1 MARRTSGSSSTVN
14 KTGFGISLR
23 CGARGFRCVLR
34 GRLYGCSFFSCR
46 PQVTIPDAP
55 MSSPL
60 DQSIVDL
67 SSADAAKR
75 LAATG
80 EIYRLGRAAAG
91 SAISEWWA
99 ESELS
104 ALLLGSNLVIT
115 VGLAV
120 QRDTFGRIRIA
131 NGTPR
136 LADVPPDQDAE
147 EFELHFEEG
156 ISLDILTTREPG
168 GSGAIAK
175 YLTKFGEGIQ
185 QVEYRCANVDRAK
198 EILKEK
204 FRVDAVYPATHQ
216 GADGTRV
223 NFFLV
228 PSPDGGKVLIEMYEL
243 QSRG

>member
-1 MARRTSGSSSTVN
+1 
-14 KTGFGISLR
+14 
-23 CGARGFRCVLR
+23 
-34 GRLYGCSFFSCR
+34 
-46 PQVTIPDAP
+46 

-60 DQSIVDL
+60 AQSIADL
-67 SSADAAKR
+67 SSAEASKR
-75 LAATG
+75 LRAAG

-91 SAISEWWA
+91 SAISNWWA

-104 ALLLGSNLVIT
+104 ALLLGPNPSIT

-120 QRDTFGRIRIA
+120 ERDTFGHIRIA

-147 EFELHFEEG
+147 EFELHFAEG

-175 YLTKFGEGIQ
+175 YLAKFGEGVQ
-185 QVEYRCANVDRAK
+185 QVEYRCANVDRATQ
-198 EILKEK
+198 ILREK
-204 FRVDAVYPATHQ
+204 FGVAPVYPTARP
-216 GADGTRV
+216 GGDGTRI

-228 PSPDGGKVLIEMYEL
+228 TSPDGGKVLIELYES
-243 QSRG
+243 QSQR

>member
-1 MARRTSGSSSTVN
+1 
-14 KTGFGISLR
+14 
-23 CGARGFRCVLR
+23 
-34 GRLYGCSFFSCR
+34 
-46 PQVTIPDAP
+46 

-60 DQSIVDL
+60 AQTIADL
-67 SSADAAKR
+67 SSADEAKK
-75 LAATG
+75 LAAAG
-80 EIYRLGRAAAG
+80 EVYRLGRATAG
-91 SAISEWWA
+91 SAVADWWA

-104 ALLLGSNLVIT
+104 SLLLAPSPAIT

-136 LADVPPDQDAE
+136 LAQVPPDQDAE
-147 EFELHFEEG
+147 EFELHFSDG

-175 YLTKFGEGIQ
+175 YLARFGEGIQ
-185 QVEYRCANVDRAK
+185 QVEYRCANLERASQ
-198 EILKEK
+198 ILKEQFK
-204 FRVDAVYPATHQ
+204 VASVYPATRA

-228 PSPDGGKVLIEMYEL
+228 ASPDGGKVLIELYEMP
-243 QSRG
+243 SRT

>member
-1 MARRTSGSSSTVN
+1 
-14 KTGFGISLR
+14 
-23 CGARGFRCVLR
+23 
-34 GRLYGCSFFSCR
+34 
-46 PQVTIPDAP
+46 

-60 DQSIVDL
+60 AQFIADL
-67 SSADAAKR
+67 SSADASRR
-75 LAATG
+75 LAAAN

-91 SAISEWWA
+91 SAISDWWA
-99 ESELS
+99 ENELA
-104 ALLLGSNLVIT
+104 ALLLGPNPAIT

-120 QRDTFGRIRIA
+120 QRDAFGRIRIA

-147 EFELHFEEG
+147 EFELRFAER

-175 YLTKFGEGIQ
+175 YLAKFGEGIQ
-185 QVEYRCANVDRAK
+185 QVEYLCTNVERATQ
-198 EILKEK
+198 ILKEK
-204 FRVDAVYPATHQ
+204 FKIVSIYPATRA

-228 PSPDGGKVLIEMYEL
+228 ASPDGGKVLIELYEL
-243 QSRG
+243 QSRA

>member
-1 MARRTSGSSSTVN
+1 
-14 KTGFGISLR
+14 
-23 CGARGFRCVLR
+23 
-34 GRLYGCSFFSCR
+34 
-46 PQVTIPDAP
+46 

-60 DQSIVDL
+60 AQSIAEL
-67 SSADAAKR
+67 SSADASKR
-75 LAATG
+75 LAAAA
-80 EIYRLGRAAAG
+80 EIYRLGRATAG
-91 SAISEWWA
+91 SAIADWWA

-104 ALLLGSNLVIT
+104 ALLLGSHPAIT

-147 EFELHFEEG
+147 EFELHFPPE
-156 ISLDILTTREPG
+156 ILLDILTTREPG

-175 YLTKFGEGIQ
+175 YLAKFGEGLQ
-185 QVEYRCANVDRAK
+185 QVEFRCADVDRATQ
-198 EILKEK
+198 ILKEK
-204 FRVDAVYPATHQ
+204 LGVAPIYPATRA

-228 PSPDGGKVLIEMYEL
+228 ASPDGGKVLIELYEL

>member
-1 MARRTSGSSSTVN
+1 
-14 KTGFGISLR
+14 
-23 CGARGFRCVLR
+23 
-34 GRLYGCSFFSCR
+34 
-46 PQVTIPDAP
+46 

-60 DQSIVDL
+60 AQTIADL
-67 SSADAAKR
+67 SSADEAKK
-75 LAATG
+75 LAAAG
-80 EIYRLGRAAAG
+80 EVYRLGRATAG
-91 SAISEWWA
+91 SAVADWWA

-104 ALLLGSNLVIT
+104 TLLLAPSPAIT

-136 LADVPPDQDAE
+136 LAQVPPDQDAE
-147 EFELHFEEG
+147 EFELHFTDG

-175 YLTKFGEGIQ
+175 YLARFGEGIQ
-185 QVEYRCANVDRAK
+185 QVEYRCVNLERASQ
-198 EILKEK
+198 ILKEK
-204 FRVDAVYPATHQ
+204 FKVASVYPATRA

-228 PSPDGGKVLIEMYEL
+228 ASPDGGKVLIELYETP
-243 QSRG
+243 SRA

>member
-1 MARRTSGSSSTVN
+1 MKESL
-14 KTGFGISLR
+14 ISLR
-23 CGARGFRCVLR
+23 ITWSSSGYGFSWV
-34 GRLYGCSFFSCR
+34 G
-46 PQVTIPDAP
+46 PHATIAGIS

-60 DQSIVDL
+60 AQSIADL
-67 SSADAAKR
+67 SSADASKR
-75 LAATG
+75 LAAAS
-80 EIYRLGRAAAG
+80 EIYRLGRATAG
-91 SAISEWWA
+91 SAISDWWA

-104 ALLLGSNLVIT
+104 ALLFAPNPAIT

-136 LADVPPDQDAE
+136 LAQVPPDQDAE
-147 EFELHFEEG
+147 EFELHFAEG

-168 GSGAIAK
+168 GLGAIAK
-175 YLTKFGEGIQ
+175 YLAKFGEGIQ
-185 QVEYRCANVDRAK
+185 QVEYLCTNVDRAAQ
-198 EILKEK
+198 ILKEK
-204 FRVDAVYPATHQ
+204 FKVASIYPATRA

-228 PSPDGGKVLIEMYEL
+228 ASPDGGKVLIELYEA